1 MEHDENE
8 KNETQIHDVLSEKQ
22 AVKEE
27 LIRRISQLK
36 SKRDNISKQNKRL
49 EELTAAWIH
58 RYNQVTLQKEMQIDQ
73 YDQLFQRKAS
83 LEERILKLSEIDVL
97 SDVVYISH
105 RGFYAT
111 VNGLR
116 LAMCTSPP
124 MVNHTGNSIAAGE
137 QNVPWHE
144 INAAIGMLALLVQTF
159 QIKLQI
165 IHRSKFLLIPRGST
179 TKISHRQS
187 NQQWDLFYQPSTFQ
201 FFARRNWNTAINILG
216 FCILEVAQEMKSRSS
231 TFSLPFPIEN
241 SSNFDGNRLGDIKV
255 AGIEMAYNGDNP
267 ASWTKCMRYMAVN
280 LKIIQAAILDLT
292 LTNY

>member
-1 MEHDENE
+1 MENDENE
-8 KNETQIHDVLSEKQ
+8 ENQTQIDEGLSEKQ

-27 LIRRISQLK
+27 LIRKISQLK
-36 SKRDNISKQNKRL
+36 SKSDKISKQNKRL
-49 EELTAAWIH
+49 EELTEAWIH
-58 RYNQVTLQKEMQIDQ
+58 RFNQVTLQKEMKIDQ
-73 YDQLFQRKAS
+73 YDQLIQKKAS

-116 LAMCTSPP
+116 LAICTSPP
-124 MVNHTGNSIAAGE
+124 MINQSGNSSVESG

-144 INAAIGMLALLVQTF
+144 INAAVGMLALLVQTF

-179 TKISHRQS
+179 SKISSRQS
-187 NQQWDLFYQPSTFQ
+187 NQHWDLFYQPSTFQ

-216 FCILEVAQEMKSRSS
+216 FCILEVAQEMKVRSS
-231 TFSLPFPIEN
+231 TFSLPFPIEM
-241 SSNFDGNRLGDIKV
+241 SSNFDGNRVGEIKV
-255 AGIEMAYNGDNP
+255 AGVEIVYNGDNP
-267 ASWTKCMRYMAVN
+267 ASWTKCMRYIAVN
-280 LKIIQAAILDLT
+280 LKIIQAVMLDLD
-292 LTNY
+292 